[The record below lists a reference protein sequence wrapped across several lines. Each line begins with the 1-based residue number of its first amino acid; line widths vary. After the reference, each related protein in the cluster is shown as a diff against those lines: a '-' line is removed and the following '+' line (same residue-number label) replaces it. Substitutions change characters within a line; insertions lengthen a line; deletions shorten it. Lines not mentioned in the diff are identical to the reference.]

1 MMYIIKGH
9 NSDQV
14 LEVTLFSGSDENFV
28 SIADTKMEYEW
39 GTSNMVV
46 DVDIVHIPRLIE
58 ALQEV
63 LDEYNKKTDEV

>member
-1 MMYIIKGH
+1 MMYIIKGY
-9 NSDQV
+9 NSDQE

-39 GTSNMVV
+39 GTSNRVV

-58 ALQEV
+58 ALQEA